1 MRSHGS
7 ASDRVRP
14 LDRAPFFW
22 QSQYVSIREDQSGS
36 SGQLRAVWQALN
48 DASRLRLLALLQEQE
63 LSVSELQA
71 ITYLSQSLISSHL
84 GVLKKAGVIHH
95 RRAGKSHFYQAS
107 PIHHSEIQTII
118 DAAMTTLGELPEAR
132 EDGKQLKATLRK
144 RRQDA
149 QAYFNKIAGKLG
161 KAYCPGR
168 TWSSV
173 GPLLSHLVPEVDI
186 ADLGAGEGWLTLM
199 LAQRARHVIA
209 VDNSRKMVEFARK
222 QLKERKIKNVEYRLG
237 DLDQPPID
245 PASVDI
251 VVFSQALHHAESPSE
266 AVRNAVAL
274 LRPGGRLIILDLE
287 QHSFEQARDIYHD
300 RWLGF
305 SETEILSWMEKAGL
319 KKLVFQT
326 LEADSSSPPL
336 KPLLAS
342 GVK

>member
-222 QLKERKIKNVEYRLG
+222 QLKERKIKTSNIGLVIWISRPLT
-237 DLDQPPID
+237 PPRWI
-245 PASVDI
+245 SS
-251 VVFSQALHHAESPSE
+251 FSARPYIMPKALRKRFGMPSPSFGRE
-266 AVRNAVAL
+266 VASL
-274 LRPGGRLIILDLE
+274 FSISSNIVSSKRGIFIMTAGWVSAKLKFFPG
-287 QHSFEQARDIYHD
+287 
-300 RWLGF
+300 W
-305 SETEILSWMEKAGL
+305 
-319 KKLVFQT
+319 KKP
-326 LEADSSSPPL
+326 A
-336 KPLLAS
+336 
-342 GVK
+342 